1 MWVVKLG
8 GSLMHSQEL
17 SSWLGVLA
25 SFGGGR
31 IVIVPGGGAFA
42 DQVRQAQS
50 AWGFDDRIAHHMAIL
65 AMEQY
70 GLMMTGIRRDLR
82 VAASLPQVE
91 ATLREAA
98 VPVWLPAAMTVD
110 NAELPERWDLSS
122 DSLAAWFADQCG
134 AEMLILV
141 KSVELA
147 EASVAAIRLSA
158 SGVVD
163 PLFPLMAAAGRY
175 ETRLMGKAQHGM
187 MERMLVT
194 GMPAG
199 TIVTVVTA
207 ESARRPATEPGP
219 RGPRRRP
226 PPTPH

>member
-1 MWVVKLG
+1 MWLVKLG

-42 DQVRQAQS
+42 DQVRQAQG
-50 AWGFDDRIAHHMAIL
+50 AWGFDDRIAHRMAIL

-70 GLMMTGIRRDLR
+70 GLMMTGIRGDLR

-91 ATLREAA
+91 TALREAA

-110 NAELPERWDLSS
+110 NPELPESWELSS
-122 DSLAAWFADQCG
+122 DSLAAWFAEKCG

-141 KSVELA
+141 KSIELA
-147 EASVAAIRLSA
+147 ETSISAARLSA

-163 PLFPLMAAAGRY
+163 PLFPLMAAHGHY
-175 ETRLMGKAQHGM
+175 ETRLMSKLQHGM

-194 GMPAG
+194 GMSAG
-199 TIVTVVTA
+199 TVVTA
-207 ESARRPATEPGP
+207 AKSARRPAAAPTLRP
-219 RGPRRRP
+219 RPPRRRP

>member
-1 MWVVKLG
+1 MWLVKLG
-8 GSLMHSQEL
+8 GSLMHSREL

-42 DQVRQAQS
+42 DQVRQAQH

-70 GLMMTGIRRDLR
+70 GLMMTGIRADLR
-82 VAASLPQVE
+82 VAASLLQVDM
-91 ATLREAA
+91 ALREAA

-110 NAELPERWDLSS
+110 NPELPETWDLSS
-122 DSLAAWFADQCG
+122 DSLAAWLAEKCG
-134 AEMLILV
+134 AEKLILV
-141 KSVELA
+141 KSTEVA
-147 EASVAAIRLSA
+147 GPTVPAASLSA
-158 SGVVD
+158 GGVVD
-163 PLFPLMAAAGRY
+163 PLFPLMIASARY
-175 ETRLMGKAQHGM
+175 ETRLMGKDQHGM

-199 TIVTVVTA
+199 TVVTA
-207 ESARRPATEPGP
+207 ERARRPAPAP
-219 RGPRRRP
+219 RPRTPRRRSHS
-226 PPTPH
+226 TPH